1 MNNYEVRQLGQNKG
15 APRLWLEGVQPERAG
30 FAPGSRYKVE
40 AKVERNMVVLSLAEN
55 GDRIVSR
62 KDKGGKQ
69 IPVIDLNSQ
78 QVLSL
83 FRGMDAVRVVMK
95 ESVIYIMP
103 LASEVRKRRRV
114 ESLKQ
119 TLEAEQPITV
129 GSLSHGGGV
138 LSHAVHQGLHAA
150 GLKSRLAF
158 ANDIRSEL
166 LEHASTANDAWDK
179 ETTLIAAPLQEVA
192 FDRYAMEQLP
202 EVNTLELGLPCS
214 GASVAG
220 RAKRG
225 LAMPEDHPEVGH
237 LVAAAISVIAWVNP
251 AVILFENV
259 VQYGSSASMSILR
272 TQLRDMGYEVHE
284 RQVAGKDW
292 NSLEDRKRMVMVAV
306 TEGID
311 FDFDLLV
318 PPEPVARTLSEVLE
332 DIPDTDPRWS
342 KMEGLKAKELRDKE
356 AGKGFAMQIFGKDDD
371 HIGTITKGYAKV
383 RSTDPKIR
391 CETNPELLRQL
402 TPAEHARC
410 KDIPPHLVEGLSNTI
425 AHELLGQSVC
435 QRPFVSIAKLIGES
449 LKSWAG
455 KVEEILPV
463 VPQQALLLAA

>member
-1 MNNYEVRQLGQNKG
+1 MRNYEVRQLGQNKG
-15 APRLWLEGVQPERAG
+15 APRLWLEGQQPERAG

-40 AKVERNMVVLSLAEN
+40 AKLERNMVVLSLADD
-55 GDRIVSR
+55 GDRVVSR
-62 KDKGGKQ
+62 KEKAGKQ
-69 IPVIDLNSQ
+69 VPVIDLNSQ

-83 FRGMDAVRVVMK
+83 FQGMDAVRVVMK

-103 LASEVRKRRRV
+103 LASEVRKRRRI
-114 ESLKQ
+114 ESLKK
-119 TLEAEQPITV
+119 TLEAGEPITV

-138 LSHAVHQGLHAA
+138 LSHAVHHGLREA
-150 GLKSRLAF
+150 GVESRLVF

-166 LEHASTANDAWDK
+166 LEHASQHNDAWDS
-179 ETTLIAAPLQEVA
+179 ETRLIAAPLQEVA
-192 FDRYAMEQLP
+192 FDRYVMESLP
-202 EVNTLELGLPCS
+202 EVHLLEMGLPCS

-225 LAMPEDHPEVGH
+225 LGMPEDHPEVGH

-272 TQLRDMGYEVHE
+272 SQLRDLGYNVHE
-284 RQVAGKDW
+284 RQLEGKDW
-292 NSLEDRKRMVMVAV
+292 NCLENRKRMVMVAT

-311 FDFDLLV
+311 FDFDLLIA
-318 PPEPVARTLSEVLE
+318 PEPVTRTLAEVLE
-332 DIPDTDPRWS
+332 DVPDDDPRWS
-342 KMEGLKAKELRDKE
+342 KMEGLRAKEERDKA
-356 AGKGFAMQIFGKDDD
+356 AGKGFAMQIYGKEDD
-371 HIGTITKGYAKV
+371 HVGTITKGYAKV

-391 CETNPELLRQL
+391 CESNPELLRQL

-425 AHELLGQSVC
+425 AHELLGQSIVYT
-435 QRPFVSIAKLIGES
+435 PFVGVSRLVGEA
-449 LKSWAG
+449 LKRWARMADA
-455 KVEEILPV
+455 ILPV